1 MSRPDMSGPDRPSD
15 PAESADRVELGD
27 IWDSGLQS
35 ERTRLAWVRTAVVLS
50 TGGLAAAG
58 LALRHGMTLRHA
70 LPVMTAIGFALAAL
84 CGGVL
89 LLRTGLRFRR
99 VQAALHGGR
108 STDDRVDAL
117 LAWAGTLCAVA
128 GAFAFVLTA

>member
-1 MSRPDMSGPDRPSD
+1 MSGPAPD
-15 PAESADRVELGD
+15 D
-27 IWDSGLQS
+27 IWDPGLQS

-50 TGGLAAAG
+50 TGGIAAAG
-58 LALRHGMTLRHA
+58 LTLRHG
-70 LPVMTAIGFALAAL
+70 LPVATAAGFALAAL

-99 VQAALHGGR
+99 VQEALHGGR
-108 STDDRVDAL
+108 PTDNRVDAL
-117 LAWAGTLCAVA
+117 LAWIGTLCAVA